1 MVTDSEW
8 QTLKIELRKEARS
21 LFCLMGDVVL
31 IEPIKE
37 SDSELTLSRR
47 AATLELR
54 FVSELNA
61 VRWNTANEYG
71 IERLSEPIA
80 RFAVSLVK
88 RLVSQG

>member
-1 MVTDSEW
+1 MVTHSKW

-47 AATLELR
+47 SCHLKLS

-61 VRWNTANEYG
+61 VRWRTANEFG
-71 IERLSEPIA
+71 IEWLSEPIPRLA
-80 RFAVSLVK
+80 ITLVN
-88 RLVSQG
+88 RLTSHS

>member
-1 MVTDSEW
+1 MVIDSEW

-47 AATLELR
+47 AATLKLR

-61 VRWNTANEYG
+61 VRWKTANEDG
-71 IERLSEPIA
+71 LERLSEPIA
-80 RFAVSLVK
+80 QLAITLVK
-88 RLVSQG
+88 RLLSQS